1 MTVATEPV
9 RFPSGDL
16 TLVGVV
22 HRPQGLGLAGVAVC
36 HPHPLF
42 GGDMENNVVVALCRA
57 LAGDGMVALRFNFR
71 GVGGSGGSYGGG
83 FGERQ
88 DARAALDFLA
98 GRAEVDGGR
107 LGLAGYSFGAL
118 VALSAAG
125 ERVRALAAVSPP
137 AGGLDP
143 TSFRG
148 GVPTLLVSGD
158 RDDISPPLRLPEIA
172 ASLGP
177 RCEVRSVAGADHF
190 WWGHEQALATAVLE
204 FFQAQLMAPEL

>member
-1 MTVATEPV
+1 MAVVTEPV

-16 TLVGVV
+16 TLVGVL
-22 HRPQGLGLAGVAVC
+22 HRPQGLGVPGVAVC
-36 HPHPLF
+36 HPHPLY

-57 LAGDGMVALRFNFR
+57 LAGGGMVVLRFNFR
-71 GVGGSGGSYGGG
+71 GVRGSSGSYSGG

-98 GRAEVDGGR
+98 GLTEVDSGR

-118 VALSAAG
+118 VCLSAAE
-125 ERVRALAAVSPP
+125 ERVRAVAAVSPP

-143 TSFRG
+143 TSFRPG
-148 GVPTLLVSGD
+148 ILTLLVSGD
-158 RDDISPPLRLPEIA
+158 RDDISPALGLPEMA

-177 RCEVRSVAGADHF
+177 PCEIRSVAGADHF
-190 WWGHEQALATAVLE
+190 WWGYEETLATAVLE
-204 FFQAQLMAPEL
+204 FFRAQLMAPEL